1 MIIKIHN
8 AETGEIIERDMTQE
22 ELDQAQ
28 KDKAKYDQE
37 VAKQLDAENRK
48 IALLEKLGITED
60 EADLLLTPNKPKI
73 VENGDQL

>member
-73 VENGDQL
+73 VENGD